1 MRFISAQ
8 GGIVQKCQFRYDE
21 IIKSVTWL
29 HHVAVFLW
37 FSLVLIIRAHNALIM
52 YLLLNG

>member
-37 FSLVLIIRAHNALIM
+37 FSLVVIIRAHNALIM